1 MIKRRIACI
10 LLILSAFILYF
21 FANDTVTL
29 ALLLALI
36 VMPAASIGMLALS
49 GKELKISLTDSDSGE
64 VSEKPIMKLTLENP
78 GIVPVALT
86 ELEISCE
93 NLRTGETDSTTIQLS
108 PGPKSK
114 KEIDFEVQSGHAGRY
129 RIGVSNAVIMDPLML
144 GSKVVE
150 CEGNEFI
157 TVMPEIVD
165 MHMSYAT
172 DAALLEN
179 NRASYARRGED
190 PGDVRGIRDYVAG
203 DPVRNIHWKLSEKVD
218 KLLVKEL
225 GTPIADQFLVILG
238 SSGDKSND
246 PEALEAIAS
255 VFASLIETLRQDGVS
270 LTIAWSDAMTG
281 HAVIR
286 KINDEEELR
295 QAADEYLAAPASA
308 QGAFANIGSDLADER
323 YPHVVIVGGRIPGGL
338 ETIANGCSVTVL
350 LNGVAGSV
358 TENNVKVIGFENDT
372 YAEDLAG
379 MVV

>member
-1 MIKRRIACI
+1 MVKRRIACI

-49 GKELKISLTDSDSGE
+49 GKELKLSLTDSDAGE
-64 VSEKPIMKLTLENP
+64 VTEKPRMKLILENP
-78 GIVPVALT
+78 GIIPVALT
-86 ELEISCE
+86 ELEINCE

-108 PGPKSK
+108 PGPKSR

-129 RIGVSNAVIMDPLML
+129 RISVSNAVIMDPLML
-144 GSKVVE
+144 GSKEVKY
-150 CEGNEFI
+150 EGSRFI
-157 TVMPEIVD
+157 TVMPEIID

-238 SSGDKSND
+238 NSGDKSND
-246 PEALEAIAS
+246 PDSLETIAS
-255 VFASLIETLRQDGVS
+255 VFTSLIETLRQDNVS
-270 LTIAWSDAMTG
+270 LTIAWSDAMSG
-281 HAVIR
+281 RAVIR
-286 KINDEEELR
+286 KINDEEDLR
-295 QAADEYLAAPASA
+295 LAADEYLASPASA
-308 QGAFANIGSDLADER
+308 QGAFANIDSDLADER
-323 YPHVVIVGGRIPGGL
+323 YPHVIIVGGRIPGGL

-350 LNGVAGSV
+350 LNGVAGS
-358 TENNVKVIGFENDT
+358 TSENNVKVIGFENST

>member
-36 VMPAASIGMLALS
+36 VMPAASMGMLALS
-49 GKELKISLTDSDSGE
+49 GRELKISLTDSDSGE
-64 VSEKPIMKLTLENP
+64 VSEKPVMKLTLENP

-238 SSGDKSND
+238 NSGDKSND
-246 PEALEAIAS
+246 PESLESIAS
-255 VFASLIETLRQDGVS
+255 VFASLTETLRQDGVS

-281 HAVIR
+281 RAVIR
-286 KINDEEELR
+286 KINDEEDLR
-295 QAADEYLAAPASA
+295 QAADEYLASPASA

-323 YPHVVIVGGRIPGGL
+323 YPHVVIVGGKIPGGL
-338 ETIANGCSVTVL
+338 ETIANGCNVTVL
-350 LNGVAGSV
+350 LNGVAGST
-358 TENNVKVIGFENDT
+358 TENNVKVIGFENET
-372 YAEDLAG
+372 YVEDLAG